1 MPSTGSAVT
10 GRSASL
16 PALIGAFA
24 SIYFVWGSTFLAI
37 RLAVETIPPATMI
50 GVRSLIAGALLG
62 GFALARG
69 ARLPGPKGMRA
80 AAAAGI
86 LLFVGGHCLLAWS
99 QQRIPSGQAAVLLAT
114 IPLWVPLQRWLIGA
128 GGRPGG
134 RTVVGLLLG
143 FAGVVLLLA
152 PSLGLSGGTA
162 GGGTDPIGS
171 VAALGSAAFW
181 ALGTVV
187 SSRYPS
193 SPSPTLASGLQ
204 LVIGGALALLIAGGI
219 GEWSELTVERISTG
233 SLLGFGYLVVF
244 GSLLTFGAY
253 TWLLQ
258 VCAPEKVATYAYVN
272 PPVALILGAV
282 VLGEPLGLR
291 EAAATL
297 VILAAVALVML
308 SRPPAAA
315 PRKAVVAVTKVS

>member
-1 MPSTGSAVT
+1 MPSTGST
-10 GRSASL
+10 ESGRSAPL

-24 SIYFVWGSTFLAI
+24 SIYFIWGSTFLAI
-37 RLAVETIPPATMI
+37 RLAVETMPPATMI
-50 GVRSLIAGALLG
+50 GVRSLLAGVLLG
-62 GFALARG
+62 GFALFRRAPLP
-69 ARLPGPKGMRA
+69 RLTGLRTA
-80 AAAAGI
+80 AVAGI
-86 LLFVGGHCLLAWS
+86 LLFVGGHCLLAWA

-128 GGRPGG
+128 GGRPGW
-134 RTVVGLLLG
+134 RTVAGLLIG
-143 FAGVVLLLA
+143 FAGVILLLA
-152 PSLGLSGGTA
+152 PSLGASGGAA
-162 GGGTDPIGS
+162 GGIDPVGS
-171 VAALGSAAFW
+171 LAALASAMFW

-187 SSRYPS
+187 SSRSPS
-193 SPSPTLASGLQ
+193 SPSPVMASALQ
-204 LVIGGALALLIAGGI
+204 LLAGGALAILIAGGI
-219 GEWSELTVERISTG
+219 GEWSGWSPERTSPE
-233 SLLGFGYLVVF
+233 SLLGLGYLVVF

-297 VILAAVALVML
+297 VILGAVALVML
-308 SRPPAAA
+308 GRPP
-315 PRKAVVAVTKVS
+315 VAVPGKEEATVIKVS

>member
-10 GRSASL
+10 GRSAPL

-50 GVRSLIAGALLG
+50 GVRSLIAGVLLG
-62 GFALARG
+62 GFALVRG
-69 ARLPGPKGMRA
+69 ARLPGRKGMRA

-128 GGRPGG
+128 GGRPGW
-134 RTVVGLLLG
+134 RTVAGLLLG

-152 PSLGLSGGTA
+152 PSLGLSGGAA
-162 GGGTDPIGS
+162 GGEIDPVGS

-193 SPSPTLASGLQ
+193 SSSPTLASGLQ
-204 LVIGGALALLIAGGI
+204 LVIGGVLALLIAGGI
-219 GEWSELTVERISTG
+219 GEWSELTAERISTG

-291 EAAATL
+291 ESAATL

-308 SRPPAAA
+308 SRPPTAAS
-315 PRKAVVAVTKVS
+315 RKAMAAVTKVS